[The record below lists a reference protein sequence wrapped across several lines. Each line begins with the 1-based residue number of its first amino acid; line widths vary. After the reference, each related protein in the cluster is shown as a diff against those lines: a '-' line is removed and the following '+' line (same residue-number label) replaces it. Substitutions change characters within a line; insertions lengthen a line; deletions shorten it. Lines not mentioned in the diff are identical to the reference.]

1 MRWRA
6 LCAAPFL
13 ADAGYAI
20 PKSRLVKT
28 TTPNDGGLKILE
40 KKGVRPWGE
49 GGNRMRPNFSKQ
61 IKKNSRGKTCHAFLY
76 LFFPKMSVS
85 TRTPT
90 VLLSIKLSTGSNFKN

>member
-28 TTPNDGGLKILE
+28 TTPNGGGLKILE
-40 KKGVRPWGE
+40 KNGVRPWGA
-49 GGNRMRPNFSKQ
+49 GV
-61 IKKNSRGKTCHAFLY
+61 RGEIECG
-76 LFFPKMSVS
+76 P
-85 TRTPT
+85 
-90 VLLSIKLSTGSNFKN
+90 I